1 MSGKGNVTPRRPIRE
16 TTPETIVS
24 ESELVS
30 RAQAGDERAFE
41 LLVRMHAPRV
51 FQITGR
57 FFRDAAQ
64 VEEAAQLVFVR
75 AYLQLGRY
83 QARGSFEGWL
93 ARLAT
98 NLCLNEIRSRKRR
111 PESPEEAS
119 SMDRFLAPSSR
130 TRFAEAERGRI
141 AADLALRLLEHLA
154 PADRMVLEMLDGEG
168 CGVKEVAAATGW
180 SEANVK
186 VRAFRARRKLRKKIE
201 ELL

>member
-1 MSGKGNVTPRRPIRE
+1 MV
-16 TTPETIVS
+16 PEG
-24 ESELVS
+24 ELVA
-30 RAQAGDERAFE
+30 RAKAGDERAFE
-41 LLVRMHAPRV
+41 MLVRMHAPRV
-51 FQITGR
+51 FQIAGR

-64 VEEAAQLVFVR
+64 VEEAAQQVFVR
-75 AYLQLGRY
+75 AYFQLGRY
-83 QARGSFEGWL
+83 EARGSFEGWL

-111 PESPEEAS
+111 PESLEEAGV
-119 SMDRFLAPSSR
+119 MDRFLAPSSR
-130 TRFAEAERGRI
+130 KRFADAERGRI

-168 CGVKEVAAATGW
+168 CGVKEVAEATGW
-180 SEANVK
+180 TEANVK